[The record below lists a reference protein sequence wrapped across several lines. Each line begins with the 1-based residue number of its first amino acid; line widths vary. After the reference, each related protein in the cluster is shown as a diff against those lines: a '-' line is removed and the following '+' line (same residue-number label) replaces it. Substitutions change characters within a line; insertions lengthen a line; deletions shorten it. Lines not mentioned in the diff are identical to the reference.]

1 MYTIRTTVTTTTIG
15 TVIAQLWNP
24 HATARITVVEF
35 FILFN
40 ATPGADSAVSFVAT
54 NTRGTPGSTDTP
66 SIIHHSQCAIAP
78 PSGVLLDKAPFSVM
92 PAVAGDLDTG
102 WYLRVRAG
110 SGILRRINHLI
121 VPGHGLGLWQLVA
134 TAGYYDLGFSW
145 YEESAPIIISGGDFP
160 TVQRPQ

>member
-1 MYTIRTTVTTTTIG
+1 VYTIRATVTTTAIG

-40 ATPGADSAVSFVAT
+40 ATPAADGAVTFIAT
-54 NTRGTPGSTDTP
+54 STRGTPGSTVTP
-66 SIIHHSQCAIAP
+66 DIINHSQRAIAP
-78 PSGVLLDKAPFSVM
+78 PSGVVLDRAPFSVQ
-92 PAVAGDLDTG
+92 PTWDADLDTG